1 MSNNTLFDW
10 RYLVTNRD
18 GGMTSIVIK
27 IMDHLEPKDIQNLA
41 MTSRAISDFVSRE
54 KHNLSRNYKSVIM
67 KFPRNDWN
75 VGSLDSIW
83 SRKYFTECI
92 SNEHNVIMEYST
104 NEEFTEV
111 SIVGEVKGVL
121 LSSWELH
128 TTLDSDDSNVDVIVG
143 LRQDA
148 GLKYRHFSRREEKKE

>member
-1 MSNNTLFDW
+1 MSNDTPFDW
-10 RYLVTNRD
+10 TYLVTNGDR
-18 GGMTSIVIK
+18 GITSIVIK
-27 IMDHLEPKDIQNLA
+27 IMEQLEPRDVHNLA
-41 MTSRAISDFVSRE
+41 MTSRAIGDFVSRE
-54 KHNLSRNYKSVIM
+54 KHIISRKYKSVIM

-111 SIVGEVKGVL
+111 SIIGEVKGVL

-128 TTLDSDDSNVDVIVG
+128 MTLDSDDSNVDVIIG

-148 GLKYRHFSRREEKKE
+148 GQKYRHFSRKEEKKA